1 MKKKNRQIDF
11 SLSFL
16 DIMACGLGAVIII
29 FVLLKDK
36 SVNNDNE
43 AEFEK
48 LLEIIELKVLKK
60 RDLEIERDL
69 IYTNINDEK
78 KKISALTLERKKI
91 DNQISFFDQKIK
103 LNQENVNQLQQ
114 IIKKKPL
121 NKKEDI
127 VSSEK
132 NYEANYIVGLNVKG
146 KKIVILLDSSSSM
159 TDEKLIDIIKR
170 KNSDDKEKLIGPKWK
185 RANKIAKWIINRSP
199 EQSSISL
206 IKFNE
211 DAKYIHKKAF
221 LKKNKKDVMSVVK
234 SIDEI
239 VPTGSTNLYSGLKL
253 ASNVN
258 PTNIYLIT
266 DGLPTK
272 GDPSFISFNPLSKCN
287 SIIGRSKNISGECRK
302 ILFRKTI
309 NTVNLNEAEVNIIL
323 LPLEGDPEASPEF
336 WDWSSQSNGML
347 ISPAR
352 NWP

>member
-323 LPLEGDPEASPEF
+323 LPLEGDPE
-336 WDWSSQSNGML
+336 
-347 ISPAR
+347 
-352 NWP
+352 

>member
-1 MKKKNRQIDF
+1 MKKRSRQIDF

-36 SVNNDNE
+36 SINNDNE
-43 AEFEK
+43 EEFEK

-78 KKISALTLERKKI
+78 RKISALTLERKEI
-91 DNQISFFDQKIK
+91 DNQISFFDKKIK
-103 LNQENVNQLQQ
+103 LNQDNVNQLQQ
-114 IIKKKPL
+114 IIKEKPL
-121 NKKEDI
+121 NEKEDI
-127 VSSEK
+127 VSNEK

-185 RANKIAKWIINRSP
+185 RANKIAKWIISRSP

-211 DAKYIHKKAF
+211 YAKYIHKKTF
-221 LKKNKKDVMSVVK
+221 LKKNKKDVMSVIK
-234 SIDEI
+234 SIDKI

-266 DGLPTK
+266 DGLPTR

-287 SIIGRSKNISGECRK
+287 SIIGKSKNISGECRK

>member
-36 SVNNDNE
+36 SINKNNE
-43 AEFEK
+43 TEFEK
-48 LLEIIELKVLKK
+48 LLKIIETKEFNKNNLELERNLINKK
-60 RDLEIERDL
+60 
-69 IYTNINDEK
+69 INDENRR
-78 KKISALTLERKKI
+78 ISDLNLERKKI
-91 DNQISFFDQKIK
+91 VDQITSINREIEENKD
-103 LNQENVNQLQQ
+103 NVNELQQ
-114 IIKKKPL
+114 IIKKNPL
-121 NKKEDI
+121 KKKIDI
-127 VSSEK
+127 VKNEK
-132 NYEANYIVGLNVKG
+132 NYEANYIVGLNVRG
-146 KKIVILLDSSSSM
+146 KKIVILLDSSASM

-170 KNSDDKEKLIGPKWK
+170 KNSNNNEKLVGPKWK
-185 RANKIAKWIINRSP
+185 RANKIAKWIISRSP

-211 DAKYIHKKAF
+211 NAKYIHKKVF
-221 LKKNKKDVMSVVK
+221 LKKNKKDVVSVING
-234 SIDEI
+234 IDKI
-239 VPTGSTNLYSGLKL
+239 VPTGSTNLYSALKL
-253 ASNVN
+253 ASNIN

-272 GDPSFISFNPLSKCN
+272 GDPSFVSFNPLSKCN
-287 SIIGRSKNISGECRK
+287 SIIGKSKNISGECRK

-309 NTVNLNEAEVNIIL
+309 NTINLNEAEVNIIL

-336 WDWSSQSNGML
+336 WNWSSASSGML

>member
-36 SVNNDNE
+36 SIDNNDDT
-43 AEFEK
+43 EFEK
-48 LLEIIELKVLKK
+48 LLEIVESKELKKK
-60 RDLEIERDL
+60 DLEIERNL
-69 IYTNINDEK
+69 VYKNIDDDK
-78 KKISALTLERKKI
+78 KTISALTLERKKI
-91 DNQISFFDQKIK
+91 DNQIIFFDKEIK
-103 LNQENVNQLQQ
+103 MNKDNINQLQQ

-121 NKKEDI
+121 NKKVD
-127 VSSEK
+127 VVKNEK
-132 NYEANYIVGLNVKG
+132 NYEANYIVGLNVQG
-146 KKIVILLDSSSSM
+146 KKIVILLDSSASM

-170 KNSDDKEKLIGPKWK
+170 KNSDDKEKLIGPKWQ
-185 RANKIAKWIINRSP
+185 RANKIAKWIISRSP
-199 EQSSISL
+199 EQSTISL
-206 IKFNE
+206 VKFNE
-211 DAKYIHKKAF
+211 EAKYIHKKVF
-221 LKKNKKDVMSVVK
+221 LKKNKKDVNSVIRGVDK
-234 SIDEI
+234 IIPS
-239 VPTGSTNLYSGLKL
+239 GSTNLYSGLKL
-253 ASNVN
+253 ASNIN

-272 GDPSFISFNPLSKCN
+272 GDPSFVSFNPLSKCN
-287 SIIGRSKNISGECRK
+287 SIIGKSKNISGECRK

-309 NTVNLNEAEVNIIL
+309 NTVDLNKAEVNIIL

-336 WDWSSQSNGML
+336 WNWSSQTNGML

>member
-36 SVNNDNE
+36 SIKNNYE
-43 AEFEK
+43 AEFER
-48 LLEIIELKVLKK
+48 LLEIIELKEFKK
-60 RDLEIERDL
+60 KDLEADREL
-69 IYTNINDEK
+69 IYTKIDNNK

-91 DNQISFFDQKIK
+91 DDDISLFDEKIK
-103 LNQENVNQLQQ
+103 LKKDNINQLQQ

-121 NKKEDI
+121 NQKIDI
-127 VSSEK
+127 VKNEK
-132 NYEANYIVGLNVKG
+132 SYEANYIVGLNVKG
-146 KKIVILLDSSSSM
+146 NKIVILLDSSASM

-170 KNSDDKEKLIGPKWK
+170 KNSDDSEKLIGPKWK
-185 RANKIAKWIINRSP
+185 RANKIVKWIISRSP
-199 EQSSISL
+199 EKSTLSL

-221 LKKNKKDVMSVVK
+221 LKKNKKDVMSVIK
-234 SIDEI
+234 GIDKI
-239 VPTGSTNLYSGLKL
+239 IPTGSTNLYSGLKL
-253 ASNVN
+253 ASNIN

-272 GDPSFISFNPLSKCN
+272 GDPSFVSFNPLSKCN
-287 SIIGRSKNISGECRK
+287 SIIGKSKNISGECRK

-309 NTVNLNEAEVNIIL
+309 NTINLNKAEVNIIL

-336 WDWSSQSNGML
+336 WDWSSKSNGML